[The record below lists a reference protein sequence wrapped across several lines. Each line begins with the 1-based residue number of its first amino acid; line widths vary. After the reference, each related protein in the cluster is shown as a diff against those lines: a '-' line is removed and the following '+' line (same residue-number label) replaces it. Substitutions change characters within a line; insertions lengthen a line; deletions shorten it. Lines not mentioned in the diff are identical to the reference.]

1 MIVGGGISDPQSY
14 KASEAGGEEF
24 YLGGGSGQTDTYK
37 EVIVF
42 FLNTLLKRKM
52 HKYRHI
58 FDEAILGLLLSR
70 SEMLGFIS
78 FINLKKEEYNY
89 LESKDILEDILEA
102 PSKNPALFINSISSY
117 FNIEF
122 SKEFL
127 RILRQDKF
135 AFLAKT

>member
-1 MIVGGGISDPQSY
+1 
-14 KASEAGGEEF
+14 
-24 YLGGGSGQTDTYK
+24 
-37 EVIVF
+37 
-42 FLNTLLKRKM
+42 M

-89 LESKDILEDILEA
+89 LESKDILEDILES
-102 PSKNPALFINSISSY
+102 PSKNPALFINAISSY
-117 FNIEF
+117 FNLEF

-135 AFLAKT
+135 AFLAKS